1 MTNNKVKAPIGI
13 VQKITYD
20 LEQLYQK
27 TLYQGCFNH
36 AYLQYHFFDKHSN
49 KLKNKNPAK

>member
-1 MTNNKVKAPIGI
+1 MTNNEVKAPIGI

-49 KLKNKNPAK
+49 KLKNKKPAK